1 MPSKSGVSGCY
12 RTCRFF
18 YSTFAGKENKEF
30 KELQGVQE
38 VQGVT
43 KSYKELQVVTRS
55 YKKFKTTD
63 LLMGVDVKLGEQLF
77 KEFKRSAQLQKIVAR
92 SAFFSYFCSQIL
104 KTSLM
109 FNKEREENEK
119 TNK

>member
-18 YSTFAGKENKEF
+18 YSTFAGKVSKEF
-30 KELQGVQE
+30 KELQGV
-38 VQGVT
+38 
-43 KSYKELQVVTRS
+43 TRS
-55 YKKFKTTD
+55 YKEFKEFKTTD

-77 KEFKRSAQLQKIVAR
+77 KEFKRSTQLQKIVAR

>member
-18 YSTFAGKENKEF
+18 YSTFAGKVSKEF
-30 KELQGVQE
+30 KEF
-38 VQGVT
+38 
-43 KSYKELQVVTRS
+43 KE
-55 YKKFKTTD
+55 FKTTD

>member
-1 MPSKSGVSGCY
+1 
-12 RTCRFF
+12 
-18 YSTFAGKENKEF
+18 
-30 KELQGVQE
+30 
-38 VQGVT
+38 
-43 KSYKELQVVTRS
+43 
-55 YKKFKTTD
+55 
-63 LLMGVDVKLGEQLF
+63 MGVDVKLGEQLF

>member
-1 MPSKSGVSGCY
+1 LKSRYSIICLCQAKAACLVAN

-18 YSTFAGKENKEF
+18 YSTFAGKENKEYKEF
-30 KELQGVQE
+30 KE
-38 VQGVT
+38 
-43 KSYKELQVVTRS
+43 YKE
-55 YKKFKTTD
+55 YKTTD

>member
-1 MPSKSGVSGCY
+1 
-12 RTCRFF
+12 
-18 YSTFAGKENKEF
+18 
-30 KELQGVQE
+30 
-38 VQGVT
+38 
-43 KSYKELQVVTRS
+43 
-55 YKKFKTTD
+55 
-63 LLMGVDVKLGEQLF
+63 MGVDVKLGEQLF
-77 KEFKRSAQLQKIVAR
+77 KEFKRSTQLQKIVAR